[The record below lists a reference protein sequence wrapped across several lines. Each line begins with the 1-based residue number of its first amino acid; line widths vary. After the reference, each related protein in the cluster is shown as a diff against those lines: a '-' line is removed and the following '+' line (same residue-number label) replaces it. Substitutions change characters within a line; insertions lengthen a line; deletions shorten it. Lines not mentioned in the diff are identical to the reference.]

1 MAKNESPLDE
11 QKTYRLTFRQQVI
24 SSHRKCCCIIHCTL
38 KSTKSKS
45 SYLKHRLI
53 TSDFRAISSLLQDL
67 ELVLSNPLDER
78 YENLAFGHF
87 LSLKEVGC
95 FLGLHIIFFS
105 DHFWFAYVLR
115 SRLPFPDRR
124 STNKVTVT
132 LT

>member
-38 KSTKSKS
+38 KSTKSKI

-87 LSLKEVGC
+87 LSLKEVVDV
-95 FLGLHIIFFS
+95 FLVCTSYSFQIIFGLHMFCAQGF
-105 DHFWFAYVLR
+105 
-115 SRLPFPDRR
+115 PFPIGEVR
-124 STNKVTVT
+124 TK
-132 LT
+132 